1 MEEGMTRE
9 REGQEQRRKP
19 PDLFSS
25 VLSTGQSCRC
35 ESHSPFRP
43 QSSHNPTRDH
53 RKKKKKEIRKRRG
66 GRRKEGGGEREE
78 GGGGGR
84 RREGRKRKHESVSE
98 ESVQIHGFFPVA
110 APIFL

>member
-66 GRRKEGGGEREE
+66 GRRKEGE
-78 GGGGGR
+78 GR
-84 RREGRKRKHESVSE
+84 RRRE
-98 ESVQIHGFFPVA
+98 EERGEEEEARECQ
-110 APIFL
+110 